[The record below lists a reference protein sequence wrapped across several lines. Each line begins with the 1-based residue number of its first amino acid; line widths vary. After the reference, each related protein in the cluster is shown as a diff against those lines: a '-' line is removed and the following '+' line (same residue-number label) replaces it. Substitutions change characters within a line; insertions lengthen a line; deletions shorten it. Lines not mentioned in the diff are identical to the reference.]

1 MLSVA
6 SEDVVGPVIFPVKVK
21 PPELALLIVLDVSTL
36 IAREELNAEEPVN
49 VKVPPFKLMTLL
61 VLPRLAV
68 VATDKVPADIVELPL
83 YVFVAERTH
92 VPEPTLIKF
101 EFPVPLPRIWLKVL
115 LAVVPA
121 KVKVLVE
128 SPV

>member
-6 SEDVVGPVIFPVKVK
+6 SEDVVGPVIFPVKVR

-68 VATDKVPADIVELPL
+68 AATDKVPPVIDVLP
-83 YVFVAERTH
+83 
-92 VPEPTLIKF
+92 I
-101 EFPVPLPRIWLKVL
+101 
-115 LAVVPA
+115 
-121 KVKVLVE
+121 
-128 SPV
+128 